1 MIYSVSE
8 QFKMIIYF
16 IILGM
21 FLLIMLDTIQI
32 NFEKHN
38 FLNYFFQILCWGI
51 VCVVSIRSI
60 NKISSGYI
68 PIYLFLFLLVGGLL
82 YYYFVRKEYVKI
94 LLKIR
99 GKRRNLL
106 LALFPINL
114 YNYIIKKVKQL
125 TIRRKQKNE
134 ENNVLINDDSSSVN
148 NSRM

>member
-1 MIYSVSE
+1 
-8 QFKMIIYF
+8 
-16 IILGM
+16 
-21 FLLIMLDTIQI
+21 MLDTIQI
-32 NFEKHN
+32 SFEKHN
-38 FLNYFFQILCWGI
+38 FINYFFQILCWGI

-82 YYYFVRKEYVKI
+82 YYYFVRKEYIKI